1 METEQ
6 PAETTKKCPY
16 CAEIIQAE
24 AIKCRYCGEFLI
36 RPMRTPVEFPEL
48 AEAEDEEEY
57 DEEEAGPLFVGRP
70 SMWGVVSVFVK
81 AIIFL
86 VIVGFAVFYPVGEL
100 LTQFEVSEAT
110 IELFEKSRTLLGLGL
125 FIVTILVV
133 LYKVIRLKSIRYEVT
148 ADRVEWSRGVFDRRV
163 DNLDMFRVIDIRLQ
177 RSMLDCVLG
186 IGTVVLITTDKS
198 DPEFEF
204 EKLRRPRAL
213 YDVIKKASLEADQ
226 KSGVVHLE

>member
-1 METEQ
+1 MEPEPAG

-24 AIKCRYCGEFLI
+24 AIKCRYCGEFLNK
-36 RPMRTPVEFPEL
+36 PMRSLVEFPEL
-48 AEAEDEEEY
+48 AKTGAEKDNKEREV
-57 DEEEAGPLFVGRP
+57 LFAARP
-70 SMWGVVSVFVK
+70 SMWAVISIFIK

-86 VIVGFAVFYPVGEL
+86 VIVGFAVFYPVEEIL
-100 LTQFEVSEAT
+100 KQFEMGQPA
-110 IELFEKSRTLLGLGL
+110 IELFEKSRTLLGIGL

-148 ADRVEWSRGVFDRRV
+148 ADRVEWSRGVFERRV
-163 DNLDMFRVIDIRLQ
+163 DNLDMFRVIDLRLQ
-177 RSMLDCVLG
+177 RSLLDCLLG

-204 EKLRRPRAL
+204 EKLRSPRIL
-213 YDVIKKASLEADQ
+213 YDIVKKASLKADQ
-226 KSGVVHLE
+226 QRGVVHLE